1 MSQALL
7 GTIVTLVNEKEV
19 LKSFGIEEKESV
31 IRVIQIS
38 VN

>member
-19 LKSFGIEEKESV
+19 LKSFGIEQKESV
-31 IRVIQIS
+31 IKES
-38 VN
+38 YK